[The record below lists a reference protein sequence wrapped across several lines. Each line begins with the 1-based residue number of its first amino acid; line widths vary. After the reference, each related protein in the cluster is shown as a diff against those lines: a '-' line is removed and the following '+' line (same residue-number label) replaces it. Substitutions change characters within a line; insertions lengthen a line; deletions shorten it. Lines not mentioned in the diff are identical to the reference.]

1 MLQALSSLRMSKPS
15 MIRSDTPLSDDQI
28 LQFAPSVLAQEKHES
43 RGDRYAFIPTLSV
56 LDGLRGEGFQPFE
69 VRQTRVRDQS
79 RKEHTKHMIRL
90 RHPDAVK
97 TADGVGEIVLLNS
110 HDGTSSF
117 QLMSGFFRM
126 VCANGLMAGNL
137 HDDIRIRHSG
147 NVIDDVIEGS
157 FRVID
162 SMNEVSESIESLR
175 AIELSDSAQ
184 QAFAKAA
191 LQLKYEDGQAPIEPV
206 QILQPR
212 RFEDRKPDLW
222 TVMNR
227 VQENM
232 LKGGV
237 RGVSSTGRNMRT
249 REVGGV
255 NENVRLNKAIWTLAT
270 EMERLITG
278 KE

>member
-56 LDGLRGEGFQPFE
+56 LEGLRGEGFQPFE

-126 VCANGLMAGNL
+126 VCSNGLMAGNL

-162 SMNEVSESIESLR
+162 SMNMLEESIESLR
-175 AIELSDSAQ
+175 SIELNDAAQ
-184 QAFAKAA
+184 LVFAKAA
-191 LQLKYEDGQAPIEPV
+191 LQLKYEDNAAPIEPV